1 MALVLQKLAALPK
14 RALEAVVLKEAEAR
28 AKSYRPEQSEGV
40 HQLWHAA
47 VRRMRAARDL
57 RNASNVAAAG
67 TLYREAGVLT
77 ARAVA
82 LAAGESFA
90 DAAAWPRVR
99 ELAEQGA
106 LPRTPPSAFADGEP
120 LDEAQDLAE
129 QTDALL
135 LDAVPPVVAR
145 QRLDRIDRAL
155 VLLLQGVEPRSPKQV
170 RRSRIL
176 RIATLALLIIAAIV
190 GLFAWLLAP
199 KNVALGKPT
208 LASSYWPGSATA
220 EALVNGQD
228 ESPWGSATGQ
238 EDGWFRVDLLA
249 PHRIDRVVVTNRK
262 DNYAY
267 TTTPL
272 AVELS
277 SDGESFQE
285 VRRFT
290 GRGGEGQRWVYR
302 GDGQVARFVRV
313 RNVAGHGI
321 ALCEIEVYGPAK

>member
-145 QRLDRIDRAL
+145 QRLDRIGGRVACTADVADFGL
-155 VLLLQGVEPRSPKQV
+155 SHGVVHLGVAAIGNGLSFVAYQGEWYVVPGGNTN
-170 RRSRIL
+170 
-176 RIATLALLIIAAIV
+176 ATLA
-190 GLFAWLLAP
+190 
-199 KNVALGKPT
+199 
-208 LASSYWPGSATA
+208 
-220 EALVNGQD
+220 
-228 ESPWGSATGQ
+228 
-238 EDGWFRVDLLA
+238 
-249 PHRIDRVVVTNRK
+249 
-262 DNYAY
+262 
-267 TTTPL
+267 
-272 AVELS
+272 
-277 SDGESFQE
+277 
-285 VRRFT
+285 
-290 GRGGEGQRWVYR
+290 
-302 GDGQVARFVRV
+302 
-313 RNVAGHGI
+313 
-321 ALCEIEVYGPAK
+321 